1 MITRSQWASAAH
13 VVAALACWCIA
24 AAATAQTGGSNRVF
38 SDMPY
43 GYDFDIT
50 HVNAPA
56 HASTMSPCPSCW
68 KAMEVGASAVADAA
82 ALTWRTSAGWSGR
95 AEGLQSHVRA
105 ESTWD
110 AIVQPGSSGLSAGAP
125 VTLTV
130 QVRWDGT
137 LGASFNALGGPSGY
151 DMRSQVAG
159 FVGMGIA
166 DIDADPEGGGAPQWR
181 IAGVID
187 SGLSTALCSDPA
199 ACGGTTYAYTHRTSN
214 LDLSEFVLG
223 SQSWSWSGGSFSD
236 TVVPGADGAASASL
250 SVDTGMLSFSF
261 LTAVGNHLVITGFSE
276 VDMMCIGSGG
286 RCATWGDFG
295 HTFQAAL
302 IPEVP
307 GVVIEGLAPVPE
319 PGTPML
325 LAAGLAALWLVRRR
339 APDRLGAASA

>member
-95 AEGLQSHVRA
+95 AEGLQSRIARRVDVGRDRA
-105 ESTWD
+105 
-110 AIVQPGSSGLSAGAP
+110 ARQFGLVGRRP

-137 LGASFNALGGPSGY
+137 LGASFNAWAVRRQATTCAA
-151 DMRSQVAG
+151 RSPDSSAW
-159 FVGMGIA
+159 A
-166 DIDADPEGGGAPQWR
+166 SPTLTRTRGGGAPQWR

-187 SGLSTALCSDPA
+187 SGLSTALCSDPMT
-199 ACGGTTYAYTHRTSN
+199 CGGTTHAYTHRTSN
-214 LDLSEFVLG
+214 LDL
-223 SQSWSWSGGSFSD
+223 Q
-236 TVVPGADGAASASL
+236 
-250 SVDTGMLSFSF
+250 
-261 LTAVGNHLVITGFSE
+261 
-276 VDMMCIGSGG
+276 
-286 RCATWGDFG
+286 
-295 HTFQAAL
+295 
-302 IPEVP
+302 
-307 GVVIEGLAPVPE
+307 
-319 PGTPML
+319 
-325 LAAGLAALWLVRRR
+325 
-339 APDRLGAASA
+339 